1 MTLFDHLE
9 ELRKRIFVVLGAWFV
24 TASIA
29 FVFREFLLEWFK
41 GPLPANVTLNF
52 KGMIEP
58 FMASMSIAAFGG
70 VVLAAPIIFCQ
81 VWAFIAPGLH
91 DDEKKYATPFIGGTA
106 ITFALGVLFA
116 RYVALPFAV
125 PFLVGFLG
133 EAAEA
138 ELMIGNYVSTMVL
151 YMSVLGIIFEMPV
164 IGFLLARLGII
175 NHSMLTKYRRYAIV
189 IGLCLAA
196 VITPTADP
204 INLGLIAIPLV
215 LLYELTIFVVRFA
228 QRRVPISDEEH
239 VSP

>member
-9 ELRKRIFVVLGAWFV
+9 ELRKRIFVILGAWFV

-41 GPLPANVTLNF
+41 GPLPANTTLNF
-52 KGMIEP
+52 RGMLEP

-70 VVLAAPIIFCQ
+70 VVLAAPIIFWQ
-81 VWAFIAPGLH
+81 LWAFIAPGLH
-91 DDEKKYATPFIGGTA
+91 EDEKKYAVPFIAGTA
-106 ITFALGVLFA
+106 VTFTLGVLFA

-133 EAAEA
+133 DAAEA

-164 IGFLLARLGII
+164 VGFLLARLGII
-175 NHSMLTKYRRYAIV
+175 NHEMLTKYRRYAIV
-189 IGLCLAA
+189 IGLCIAA

-228 QRRVPISDEEH
+228 QRRVPISDEH
-239 VSP
+239 VSS